1 MDNNGYRSS
10 VLQRPHRGDDGGDDD
25 RDPRGRSH
33 SHHHHHHRNGRD
45 AMGGVEAS
53 RSEAVAAG
61 GATSPSRSS
70 VAAHATATA
79 TATGSGTATANAHR
93 HSTFSLR
100 SPKQQQS
107 EFRPP
112 PFSSPNHSHNHNHNS
127 SNPSSHAHQ
136 SPPRPALPNP
146 YMPSSTTGSAGGPIA
161 PPSLPPPAALSGP
174 STAGTP
180 SHHHHHHQSHHH
192 HHHPAAA
199 APPLPASPLHPPVG
213 YYSPAT
219 ADAHHAR
226 EKPASRGF
234 YDPTTD
240 TTKERRVS
248 DAAGASSWHNAPP
261 AGTPK
266 AREPY
271 NYSQP
276 ADQHA
281 TPYYNGAY
289 TSPRAPSSF
298 NRPRSPLAHPHPN
311 PSAGSN
317 SPPGRQPR
325 MASPS
330 LRHGAPPSMT
340 SNTNGASALPPL
352 AKSDLA
358 APSPPKPA
366 PASTSTPS
374 RADPMSFSNILSSSE
389 PAPKPREPTPVA
401 EEREPEPAKVPERE
415 PEREPK
421 REPKREHKREL
432 KRELKREPKRD
443 SEKPSEKEL
452 DRDNDTEVER
462 DAETEPEP
470 VPVRGRQPVTKKRG
484 GRKSTKGR
492 ASDIRDAATPKSGRR
507 SSIKKESPT
516 PRLPAKRQANG
527 QPKQKTWS
535 TEMEKKI
542 QNAEA
547 QIDSN
552 ATSLDADEFDEQQ
565 YMERAQK
572 RRRVMADLDKEQGRV
587 RRDTYATTAS
597 KKLVTHSEL
606 GKRRYDDVFYDEAL
620 HEVREQE
627 LYAEKERKKDMQR
640 KRRRE
645 KSMAVT
651 MEQKEAALARA
662 EAAEDETE
670 RQKHLRDAE
679 RASKKAQQTKLILQ
693 KGIKGPAR
701 NLELNLEGGMMSSFQ
716 ASDIESGAGGGG
728 GGGGGAGSATGGTGT
743 GRKGKG
749 RGGPRPKKSKEQ
761 KQAEKDSAEAAQAAL
776 DAGEELPSKEETRVR
791 IKIKKSKGGD
801 PDTEKDKEPKEPK
814 EKDKDKQ
821 KEKVDDIPENE
832 KRFLS
837 KGYNQIYDQIWRD
850 MARKDVNKTFKLAVD
865 SYATKSSNL
874 KKTAIL
880 ASKEAKRW
888 QLRTNKGTKDLQA
901 RAKRVMR
908 DMMGFWKRNER
919 EERDL
924 RKAAEKQ
931 EIENARKEEAD
942 REAARQK
949 RKLNFLISQTEL
961 YSHFIGK
968 KIKTDEVERSTDN
981 PDVAKD
987 PHQINQ
993 QKLDVKEPTA
1003 VGSKV
1008 TNFENLTFEEEDE
1021 ENLQAAAIANA
1032 QNAIADARKKARKFN
1047 NEDDDM
1053 DEEGE
1058 MNFQNPTGLGDVEV
1072 EQPKLINTQLK
1083 EYQLK
1088 GLNWLV
1094 NLYEQGINGIL
1105 ADEMG
1110 LGKTVQSIS
1119 VMAYLAEKHDIW
1131 GPFLVVAPAST
1142 LHNWQQEIAKF
1153 VPEFKILPYW
1163 GSAGD
1168 RKVLRKFWDRKHT
1181 TYRKDAAFH
1190 VCVTSYQL
1198 VVSDVAYFQKM
1209 RWQYM
1214 ILDEAQA
1221 IKSSQ
1226 SSRWKC
1232 LLGFH
1237 CRNRLLLTGT
1247 PIQNNMQELWALL
1260 HFIMPSLF
1268 DSHDEFS
1275 EWFSKDIESHAQ
1287 SNTKLNEDQLKRLH
1301 MILKPFMLRRVKKH
1315 VQKELGDKIEKDIFC
1330 DLTYRQ
1336 RAYYSNLRNQINIM
1350 DLVEKATMGDEQ
1362 DSGTLMNLVMQF
1374 RKVCNH
1380 PDLFERAEVTSPFA
1394 FTYFAETAS
1403 FAREGPNIPVGY
1415 SSRSLIEYEL
1425 PRLVW
1430 REGGRLWK
1438 ASRDNQKAGWR
1449 NKALNHMMNI
1459 WTPENVKASTEGSKA
1474 FSWLRFADTTP
1485 GEVYEATHQSLIV
1498 RAAKELQRTD
1508 RLGYLNVAY
1517 SEPEDKNFT
1526 PAHALFQIR
1535 ARQNRVPV
1543 ANMTNEGILKR
1554 LMNVAEAQYDDSGIG
1569 RLEPAGRP
1577 RASAP
1582 PIDILCNSR
1591 SSGTER
1597 EEILFNVPI
1606 RRMLYGPT
1614 IWDEKALV
1622 EKKIPLEL
1630 YPTRKLLP
1638 KPDHEKKRFTNIAV
1652 PSMRRFVTDSG
1663 KLAELDG
1670 LLFKLKNEGHR
1681 VLLYF
1686 QMTRMIDMMEEYLT
1700 YRNYKYCRLDGSTKL
1715 EDRRDTVHDF
1725 QTRPEIFIFLLSTR
1739 AGGLGINLTS
1749 ADTVIFYDSDWN
1761 PTIDSQAMDRAHRLG
1776 QTRQVTVYRLI
1787 TRGTIEERIRKRA
1800 LQKEEVQR
1808 VVITGGGSSV
1818 DFSGRRAPEN
1828 RNRDIAMWLA
1838 DDDQAA
1844 MIEQREKEM
1853 LESGEFEKQAK
1864 KKGGKRKKAEN
1875 PASLDEMYHEGEG
1888 NFDDGSKQALSGT
1901 ATPATPAE
1909 SDTKGKK
1916 GRGKGSSKRAKTAKQ
1931 RLAIADGMV

>member
-1 MDNNGYRSS
+1 
-10 VLQRPHRGDDGGDDD
+10 
-25 RDPRGRSH
+25 
-33 SHHHHHHRNGRD
+33 
-45 AMGGVEAS
+45 
-53 RSEAVAAG
+53 
-61 GATSPSRSS
+61 
-70 VAAHATATA
+70 
-79 TATGSGTATANAHR
+79 
-93 HSTFSLR
+93 
-100 SPKQQQS
+100 
-107 EFRPP
+107 
-112 PFSSPNHSHNHNHNS
+112 
-127 SNPSSHAHQ
+127 
-136 SPPRPALPNP
+136 
-146 YMPSSTTGSAGGPIA
+146 
-161 PPSLPPPAALSGP
+161 
-174 STAGTP
+174 
-180 SHHHHHHQSHHH
+180 
-192 HHHPAAA
+192 
-199 APPLPASPLHPPVG
+199 
-213 YYSPAT
+213 
-219 ADAHHAR
+219 
-226 EKPASRGF
+226 
-234 YDPTTD
+234 
-240 TTKERRVS
+240 
-248 DAAGASSWHNAPP
+248 
-261 AGTPK
+261 
-266 AREPY
+266 
-271 NYSQP
+271 
-276 ADQHA
+276 
-281 TPYYNGAY
+281 
-289 TSPRAPSSF
+289 
-298 NRPRSPLAHPHPN
+298 
-311 PSAGSN
+311 
-317 SPPGRQPR
+317 
-325 MASPS
+325 
-330 LRHGAPPSMT
+330 
-340 SNTNGASALPPL
+340 
-352 AKSDLA
+352 
-358 APSPPKPA
+358 
-366 PASTSTPS
+366 
-374 RADPMSFSNILSSSE
+374 MSFSNILSSAE

-401 EEREPEPAKVPERE
+401 DEPETE
-415 PEREPK
+415 PEAEHKIDRESRHDRDPAREIK
-421 REPKREHKREL
+421 REP
-432 KRELKREPKRD
+432 REPKRD
-443 SEKPSEKEL
+443 SKRVLEREP
-452 DRDNDTEVER
+452 DHDHDTEVEK
-462 DAETEPEP
+462 DVETEPEP
-470 VPVRGRQPVTKKRG
+470 APAKGRDKEPAKKRG
-484 GRKSTKGR
+484 ARKSTKGR
-492 ASDIRDAATPKSGRR
+492 ASDIREAATPKNGRR
-507 SSIKKESPT
+507 ASVKKESPT

-527 QPKQKTWS
+527 TLKPKTWS

-542 QNAEA
+542 QNAETA
-547 QIDSN
+547 IDN
-552 ATSLDADEFDEQQ
+552 KATNLDPDEFDERE
-565 YMERAQK
+565 YKDRASK
-572 RRRVMADLDKEQGRV
+572 RRRVMADVDLEQNRL
-587 RRDTYATTAS
+587 RRDVFAAS
-597 KKLVTHSEL
+597 AGVKLSAHADL
-606 GKRRYDDVFYDEAL
+606 GKRRYDDMFYDDAL
-620 HEVREQE
+620 HEVRDQE
-627 LYAEKERKKDMQR
+627 VFAEKERKKDMQR

-662 EAAEDETE
+662 NAAEDEGE

-679 RASKKAQQTKLILQ
+679 RANKKAQQTKLILQ

-701 NLELNLEGGMMSSFQ
+701 NIDLGVEGGATSSVQ
-716 ASDIESGAGGGG
+716 ASDVESGEGGG
-728 GGGGGAGSATGGTGT
+728 
-743 GRKGKG
+743 KKKKG
-749 RGGPRPKKSKEQ
+749 RNGPRLKKSKEQ

-791 IKIKKSKGGD
+791 IKIKKSKGSATV
-801 PDTEKDKEPKEPK
+801 DTDKEKNKDDKEIIDKK
-814 EKDKDKQ
+814 EKE
-821 KEKVDDIPENE
+821 KEKEKIDDVPDNE
-832 KRFLS
+832 KRYTS

-865 SYATKSSNL
+865 SYATKASNL

-908 DMMGFWKRNER
+908 DMMSFWKRNER

-987 PHQINQ
+987 AHQIREPQLN
-993 QKLDVKEPTA
+993 VTEPTGA
-1003 VGSKV
+1003 SKV

-1021 ENLQAAAIANA
+1021 ERLQAAAAANA
-1032 QNAIADARKKARKFN
+1032 QNAIAEAQKKARAFN
-1047 NEDDDM
+1047 NEGLDM
-1053 DEEGE
+1053 DDEGE
-1058 MNFQNPTGLGDVEV
+1058 MNFQNPTGLGDVEI
-1072 EQPKLINTQLK
+1072 EQPKLLNAQLK

-1142 LHNWQQEIAKF
+1142 LHNWQQEIVKF

-1163 GSAGD
+1163 GSASD
-1168 RKVLRKFWDRKHT
+1168 RKVLRKFWDRKHS

-1226 SSRWKC
+1226 SSRWKS

-1315 VQKELGDKIEKDIFC
+1315 VQKELGDKIELDVYC
-1330 DLTYRQ
+1330 NLTYRQ
-1336 RAYYSNLRNQINIM
+1336 RAYYDNLRNQINIM

-1380 PDLFERAEVTSPFA
+1380 PDLFERADVSAPFA
-1394 FTYFAETAS
+1394 CSYFAETAS
-1403 FAREGPNIPVGY
+1403 FVREGNNIPVGY
-1415 SSRSLIEYEL
+1415 SVRSLIDYEL
-1425 PRLVW
+1425 PRLVST
-1430 REGGRLWK
+1430 EGGRLDK
-1438 ASRDNQKAGWR
+1438 AGRDNQVAGWR
-1449 NKALNHMMNI
+1449 NRTLHHMMNVFS
-1459 WTPENVKASTEGSKA
+1459 PDNVRESTQGSGA
-1474 FSWLRFADTTP
+1474 FSWLRFADATP
-1485 GEVYEATHQSLIV
+1485 GDVYKATHQSLIT
-1498 RAAKELQRTD
+1498 RASNELQKHD
-1508 RLGYLNVAY
+1508 RLGCLNVAY
-1517 SEPEDKNFT
+1517 SEPEDKKYT

-1535 ARQNRVPV
+1535 ARQNRKPL
-1543 ANMTNEGILKR
+1543 ADITDEGVLSR
-1554 LMNVAEAQYDDSGIG
+1554 LMNVGREDYDESGLG
-1569 RLEPAGRP
+1569 RLEMAARP
-1577 RASAP
+1577 RAEAP
-1582 PIDILCNSR
+1582 PIQISSLGRETEAEQQDIM
-1591 SSGTER
+1591 
-1597 EEILFNVPI
+1597 FNVPVRKI
-1606 RRMLYGPT
+1606 LYGPT
-1614 IWDEKALV
+1614 LFDEKALV
-1622 EKKIPLEL
+1622 DRKIPLEL
-1630 YPTRKLLP
+1630 YPTCETLP
-1638 KPDHEKKRFTNIAV
+1638 KPDHEKKGFTNIAV
-1652 PSMRRFVTDSG
+1652 PSMQRFVTDSG
-1663 KLAELDG
+1663 KLAQLDT

-1808 VVITGGGSSV
+1808 VVIQGGGASV

-1838 DDDQAA
+1838 DDEQAE
-1844 MIEQREKEM
+1844 MIERREKEL
-1853 LESGEFEKQAK
+1853 LESGEYDKQQK
-1864 KKGGKRKKAEN
+1864 KKGGKRRKAEN
-1875 PASLDEMYHEGEG
+1875 SASLDEMYHEGE
-1888 NFDDGSKQALSGT
+1888 
-1901 ATPATPAE
+1901 
-1909 SDTKGKK
+1909 
-1916 GRGKGSSKRAKTAKQ
+1916 
-1931 RLAIADGMV
+1931 